1 MITKAIYYFSLTGK
15 TAALVEDITQQDFS
29 IIKLNNRNP
38 KQFEFGKEELVI
50 IGSPTYGRGAPPM
63 YFKQII
69 NQLRNLTG
77 RKIGLFGSG
86 NTIYGDDFCGA
97 IDTLEELLKQ
107 NNEILFKYKFE
118 GYPTDRVKK
127 EFYEILKLY

>member
-15 TAALVEDITQQDFS
+15 TAALVEDINQQDFPV
-29 IIKLNNRNP
+29 IRLNNKDP
-38 KQFEFGKEELVI
+38 KQFEFGNEEVI
-50 IGSPTYGRGAPPM
+50 VIGSPTYGRGVPPM

-69 NQLRNLTG
+69 NELRSLTG

-86 NTIYGDDFCGA
+86 NTIYGEDFCGA

-107 NNEILFKYKFE
+107 NNEIIFKYKFE
-118 GYPTDRVKK
+118 GYPTDKVKNK
-127 EFYEILKLY
+127 FYEMLKLD